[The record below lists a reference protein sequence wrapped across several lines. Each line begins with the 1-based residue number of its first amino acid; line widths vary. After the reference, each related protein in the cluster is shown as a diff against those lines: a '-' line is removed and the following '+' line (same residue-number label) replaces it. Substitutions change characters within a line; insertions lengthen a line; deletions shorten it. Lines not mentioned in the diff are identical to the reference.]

1 MLLVADVGL
10 LLAQEEV
17 RFGRYRVIPKRNVG
31 VRGRASVEN
40 SLSGVTP
47 VNGKVNA
54 LMQFRKTPNSEVLR
68 KMEVAGVVLENY
80 VGGNAY
86 YAQVPASRRTADL
99 ARYGVSSIIAMRSE
113 RKVSSL
119 LEEER
124 VPHWTDRGLG
134 AWL

>member
-68 KMEVAGVVLENY
+68 KMEVA
-80 VGGNAY
+80 
-86 YAQVPASRRTADL
+86 SRRTADL

-113 RKVSSL
+113 WKVSSL

-124 VPHWTDRGLG
+124 VPHWADRGLG